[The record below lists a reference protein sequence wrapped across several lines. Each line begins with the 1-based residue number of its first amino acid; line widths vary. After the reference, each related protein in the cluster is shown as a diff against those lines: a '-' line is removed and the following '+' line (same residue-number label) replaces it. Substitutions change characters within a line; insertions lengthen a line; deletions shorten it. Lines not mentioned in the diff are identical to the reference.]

1 MVCQIFHYVNRIF
14 IHDHFLNSF
23 LLTLI
28 ICCFSTCF
36 EGQWACKSLPKP
48 ATCAVEEGSH
58 VTTFDGKTY
67 TFHGECYYTLAKVE
81 SKVNGSSFC
90 PIKWQ
95 KINNELM
102 LNIFSFYLIPLTLC
116 SVFFRMMQVQNLP
129 SWLSWHHVQIRS
141 LTLVLRL
148 LKSCWTMTEIMWVEM
163 VIWKTVVINQS
174 HWCLQH

>member
-148 LKSCWTMTEIMWVEM
+148 LKSC
-163 VIWKTVVINQS
+163 
-174 HWCLQH
+174 